1 MPSYSEHEPIREL
14 RRDYVARCFR
24 CNTPLLADL
33 ALRSEGLCTACAE
46 GKPIQWRPR
55 RNPYVQ
61 HLARMGRPTSL
72 KSRLRRLA
80 GAPSRAS

>member
-24 CNTPLLADL
+24 CNTPLVADL

-46 GKPIQWRPR
+46 GKTIQWSHGETRT
-55 RNPYVQ
+55 YS
-61 HLARMGRPTSL
+61 ASL
-72 KSRLRRLA
+72 EWADRLLSSRGYA
-80 GAPSRAS
+80 DWPEHCPAS